1 MNLET
6 KYAEM
11 IISLL
16 EDAQDVGLPHVV
28 FELRPQDM
36 ELQPHQLHL
45 FETLGEALDYLDS
58 ALGNNYL
65 PGDADHPIYYRHA
78 DQLLEEIKQAN
89 LLTINKIDMNLNNL
103 ENLREEL
110 KTLGFKDKTI
120 SEMEK
125 NMEKGIPEFT
135 LNEKITGTRGQVDIT
150 LHFKQS
156 GQSEHYFFN
165 KYEVALNSGKPLEE
179 DHKYVI
185 STPNE
190 QGKNMVK
197 FFRKMCPT
205 SLLAYFKEQKG
216 NSELAVAKGAKA
228 KKRDMRNTS
237 HQTGDD
243 GKRQG

>member
-1 MNLET
+1 MQLET
-6 KYAEM
+6 KYAAK

-16 EDAQDVGLPHVV
+16 EDAQDVGLAHVV

-36 ELQPHQLHL
+36 ELQPQQLSF
-45 FETLGEALDYLDS
+45 FEKLGEVLDYLDN
-58 ALGNNYL
+58 AAGNNYL
-65 PGDADHPIYYRHA
+65 PGDADYPIYYRHA

-89 LLTINKIDMNLNNL
+89 PLTINKIDMNLNNL

-135 LNEKITGTRGQVDIT
+135 LNEKVAATRGQVDIA

-165 KYEVALNSGKPLEE
+165 KYEVALNSGK
-179 DHKYVI
+179 
-185 STPNE
+185 
-190 QGKNMVK
+190 
-197 FFRKMCPT
+197 
-205 SLLAYFKEQKG
+205 
-216 NSELAVAKGAKA
+216 
-228 KKRDMRNTS
+228 
-237 HQTGDD
+237 
-243 GKRQG
+243 